1 MKIFRSSILP
11 NRPLEVSEQF
21 PIFEGD
27 SIPSGLPLIKIL
39 SPKITGEFFKDGD
52 FLAFDGKVEGV
63 LILRDARTDET
74 FEEPCLV
81 DEVITIYDENQDS
94 DDFGYVFPGNSF
106 ELKDFVRSV
115 LVSEV
120 PLKPLKE
127 GSSLP
132 KGDEN
137 VRVYSDED
145 IQPESSPFDSLSSL
159 FEDLFKRIKTERK
172 SFRFFIFSIALLKT
186 LAYHFVTRWE
196 KVVKMFFGKFKRSL
210 DTKGRLLIP
219 AKLLPQGEKCLY
231 VLRGFDGC
239 LSVYDEKSF
248 EKLMIELQSMDY
260 RNEEQR
266 AYIRLAASSVNEM
279 NIDSHGRILLGRQ
292 ILDEYGI
299 SQDVTI
305 IGAIDH
311 FEIWDSAAFAKY
323 LIVHGSAFD
332 QLGSSSKGNRS

>member
-145 IQPESSPFDSLSSL
+145 IQPESSTFDSLSSL
-159 FEDLFKRIKTERK
+159 FED
-172 SFRFFIFSIALLKT
+172 
-186 LAYHFVTRWE
+186 
-196 KVVKMFFGKFKRSL
+196 
-210 DTKGRLLIP
+210 
-219 AKLLPQGEKCLY
+219 
-231 VLRGFDGC
+231 
-239 LSVYDEKSF
+239 
-248 EKLMIELQSMDY
+248 
-260 RNEEQR
+260 
-266 AYIRLAASSVNEM
+266 
-279 NIDSHGRILLGRQ
+279 
-292 ILDEYGI
+292 
-299 SQDVTI
+299 
-305 IGAIDH
+305 
-311 FEIWDSAAFAKY
+311 
-323 LIVHGSAFD
+323 
-332 QLGSSSKGNRS
+332 